1 VPDFQIKGTNYF
13 TPKYFHPRRNM
24 NFLLKSTLLFILLPV
39 ATGCDTLDNLTK
51 GSSDGG
57 SESIT
62 TPDAVAT
69 ETAATTEP
77 AAVPREVA
85 PVEEVRASAVSL
97 SAFSDFTC
105 SGNWTNRDGALGL
118 EAGSGNG
125 SCETTFSGATASY
138 RITITIQTEFDG
150 KPYYSLSVNG
160 REISSGQYPLSSS
173 MACDCPKD
181 NWWNVCP
188 DKNVEIDTGVHTV
201 VKGDIIKF
209 YGEEE
214 WQCDG
219 HGAYAKWHSIS
230 LVPSD

>member
-1 VPDFQIKGTNYF
+1 
-13 TPKYFHPRRNM
+13 M
-24 NFLLKSTLLFILLPV
+24 NFLLKSALLFILLPPI
-39 ATGCDTLDNLTK
+39 TGCDTLDNLTK
-51 GSSDGG
+51 GSSSGG

-62 TPDAVAT
+62 TP
-69 ETAATTEP
+69 ETATATAEVPSAAEDT
-77 AAVPREVA
+77 AVPQKEAVQA
-85 PVEEVRASAVSL
+85 DTNPATAVSL
-97 SAFSDFTC
+97 SAFSDFSC

-125 SCETTFSGATASY
+125 SCEHIFSGATASY

-150 KPYYSLSVNG
+150 RPYYSLSING
-160 REISSGQYPLSSS
+160 REISSGQYPLSNS

-188 DKNVEIDTGVHTV
+188 DKKVEIDTGVHTV

>member
-1 VPDFQIKGTNYF
+1 
-13 TPKYFHPRRNM
+13 M
-24 NFLLKSTLLFILLPV
+24 NFLLKSTLLFILLSV
-39 ATGCDTLDNLTK
+39 TTGCDTLDNLTK
-51 GSSDGG
+51 GSSSGG

-62 TPDAVAT
+62 TP
-69 ETAATTEP
+69 EAATATAEVKSP
-77 AAVPREVA
+77 AEDTVVPRETETVQA
-85 PVEEVRASAVSL
+85 DAGPATAVSL
-97 SAFSDFTC
+97 SAFSDFSCT
-105 SGNWTNRDGALGL
+105 GNWTNRDGALGL
-118 EAGSGNG
+118 EAGSGSG
-125 SCETTFSGATASY
+125 SCENTFSGATASY

-150 KPYYSLSVNG
+150 KPYYSLSING
-160 REISSGQYPLSSS
+160 REISSGRYPLSNSK
-173 MACDCPKD
+173 ACDCPKD

-230 LVPSD
+230 LIPSD